1 MNDLLSQMRSI
12 KKMGNISSLLSMI
25 PGMGAMK
32 DKITNSASDQ
42 LMRKTEAIICSMT
55 TKERVD
61 PAIINGP
68 RKKRLA
74 MGSGTTINDVNI
86 LMKQYNEASKMIKK
100 LGKMDNKQALRMF
113 KGMGGGGAVGG

>member
-1 MNDLLSQMRSI
+1 
-12 KKMGNISSLLSMI
+12 
-25 PGMGAMK
+25 
-32 DKITNSASDQ
+32 
-42 LMRKTEAIICSMT
+42 MRKTEAIICSMT